1 MNSNFKSNES
11 IESEVSGGSIT
22 TRLILSKSN
31 KSSPSDSKYNNN
43 NINNNSIS
51 LINTARSQ
59 NSPTSLPMIKTKQ

>member
-11 IESEVSGGSIT
+11 IESEISGGSIT
-22 TRLILSKSN
+22 TRLILPKSN
-31 KSSPSDSKYNNN
+31 KSSPTDSKNNI

>member
-11 IESEVSGGSIT
+11 LESEISGGSVT
-22 TRLILSKSN
+22 TRLILPKSN
-31 KSSPSDSKYNNN
+31 KSSPTESKNNN
-43 NINNNSIS
+43 GNGIS

>member
-11 IESEVSGGSIT
+11 LESEISGGSVT
-22 TRLILSKSN
+22 TRLILPKSN
-31 KSSPSDSKYNNN
+31 KSSPTESKNNN
-43 NINNNSIS
+43 GNSIS